1 MKPAELTV
9 RVACCGTPSLAMFS
23 FEFERDYVV
32 NVIFPRPT
40 SACKPEASRAVLFVI
55 MATSKKGKK
64 VVNQEE
70 LRRLMRAKQRQTAD
84 KKRVESPFAKYNSL
98 GHLSCVLC
106 NVQVKSE
113 LLWPAHI
120 LGKNHKE
127 KVAQLKGGENQTPKP
142 QSQPVKR
149 KTQDSEDVVG
159 KKAKSSSGAGQS
171 SSGLPGDFFEKPSDK
186 DSAPSKKS
194 TGLSLLAGVYD
205 EDDDDDDGAK
215 DAGTT
220 GTHVGL
226 PSDFFDSS
234 VPSTPAISHSG
245 SILKADEQEKT
256 LEKKDNTAE
265 ALPEGFFDDPVRD
278 AKVRN
283 VDAPKDQMD
292 KEWEEFQKEI
302 RQVNTK
308 SDAIV
313 AEDDEE
319 GRLDRQIDE
328 IDEQIECYK
337 RVEVLRDKRDVVK
350 SKSLTKKE
358 EKMEIDASNEE
369 EEEDEEELLGLLSRD
384 WRAKGALA

>member
-1 MKPAELTV
+1 
-9 RVACCGTPSLAMFS
+9 
-23 FEFERDYVV
+23 
-32 NVIFPRPT
+32 
-40 SACKPEASRAVLFVI
+40 

-70 LRRLMRAKQRQTAD
+70 LRRLMREKQRQTSD

-106 NVQVKSE
+106 SVQVKSE

-120 LGKNHKE
+120 LGKQHKE
-127 KVAQLKGGENQTPKP
+127 KVAELKGKSQQPVT
-142 QSQPVKR
+142 QQVQPVKR
-149 KTQDSEDVVG
+149 KAPDGEDVNG
-159 KKAKSSSGAGQS
+159 KKVKAST
-171 SSGLPGDFFEKPSDK
+171 SGLPGDFFEKPSEQEAV
-186 DSAPSKKS
+186 SAKKS
-194 TGLSLLAGVYD
+194 AGLSLLAGVYD
-205 EDDDDDDGAK
+205 DEDEEEEAGAANPQK
-215 DAGTT
+215 PEAA
-220 GTHVGL
+220 GL

-234 VPSTPAISHSG
+234 IPSTPAISHSG
-245 SILKADEQEKT
+245 SILKAEVQEKIT
-256 LEKKDNTAE
+256 EKKDNTAE

-308 SDAIV
+308 SEAIV

-319 GRLDRQIDE
+319 GRLERQIDE
-328 IDEQIECYK
+328 IDEQIECYR

-350 SKSLTKKE
+350 SKPLPRKDE
-358 EKMEIDASNEE
+358 HMETGDSNDEE
-369 EEEDEEELLGLLSRD
+369 EEEENEEELLGLLSRD
-384 WRAKGALA
+384 WRAKDALA

>member
-1 MKPAELTV
+1 M
-9 RVACCGTPSLAMFS
+9 
-23 FEFERDYVV
+23 
-32 NVIFPRPT
+32 
-40 SACKPEASRAVLFVI
+40 
-55 MATSKKGKK
+55 
-64 VVNQEE
+64 
-70 LRRLMRAKQRQTAD
+70 MREKQRQTHD

-113 LLWPAHI
+113 LLWPAHV
-120 LGKNHKE
+120 LGKPHKE
-127 KVAQLKGGENQTPKP
+127 KVAELKEAKSQPATP

-149 KTQDSEDVVG
+149 KVPDSEDVHG
-159 KKAKSSSGAGQS
+159 KKAKPSSGAGQS
-171 SSGLPGDFFEKPSDK
+171 TSGLPGDFFEKPSEK
-186 DSAPSKKS
+186 AASAAKS

-205 EDDDDDDGAK
+205 EDDDDK
-215 DAGTT
+215 DAAEDAGET
-220 GTHVGL
+220 GATKNAPAEL
-226 PSDFFDSS
+226 PADFFDSS
-234 VPSTPAISHSG
+234 VPSTPAVSHSG
-245 SILKADEQEKT
+245 SILKADEPEKSA
-256 LEKKDNTAE
+256 ERKDNTAE

-308 SDAIV
+308 SEAIV

-319 GRLDRQIDE
+319 GRLERQIDE

-350 SKSLTKKE
+350 NKALPRKE
-358 EKMEIDASNEE
+358 TRMETESDNDEE
-369 EEEDEEELLGLLSRD
+369 EENEEELLGLLSRD

>member
-1 MKPAELTV
+1 
-9 RVACCGTPSLAMFS
+9 
-23 FEFERDYVV
+23 
-32 NVIFPRPT
+32 
-40 SACKPEASRAVLFVI
+40 

-70 LRRLMRAKQRQTAD
+70 LRRLMREKQRQTTD

-113 LLWPAHI
+113 LLWPAHV
-120 LGKNHKE
+120 LGKQHKD
-127 KVAQLKGGENQTPKP
+127 KVAELKGGKSQPVTP

-149 KTQDSEDVVG
+149 KTQGNDAFVG
-159 KKAKSSSGAGQS
+159 KKAKPLSDAGQS
-171 SSGLPGDFFEKPSDK
+171 SSGLPGDFFEKPSEK
-186 DSAPSKKS
+186 EAATTKKS

-205 EDDDDDDGAK
+205 EDDDNV
-215 DAGTT
+215 DAEEAGKGGITDPPSA
-220 GTHVGL
+220 GL

-234 VPSTPAISHSG
+234 IPSTPAISHSG
-245 SILKADEQEKT
+245 SILKADVQEKYT
-256 LEKKDNTAE
+256 EKKDNTAE

-319 GRLDRQIDE
+319 GRLERQIDE

-350 SKSLTKKE
+350 RKSLTRKE
-358 EKMEIDASNEE
+358 EQMEIDASNEE

>member
-1 MKPAELTV
+1 
-9 RVACCGTPSLAMFS
+9 
-23 FEFERDYVV
+23 
-32 NVIFPRPT
+32 
-40 SACKPEASRAVLFVI
+40 

-70 LRRLMRAKQRQTAD
+70 LRRLMREKQRQNTE

-106 NVQVKSE
+106 AVQVKSE
-113 LLWPAHI
+113 LLWPAHV
-120 LGKNHKE
+120 LGKQHKD
-127 KVAQLKGGENQTPKP
+127 KVAELKEAKSQSVVP

-149 KTQDSEDVVG
+149 KTPDSEEVVG
-159 KKAKSSSGAGQS
+159 KRAKPAGQS
-171 SSGLPGDFFEKPSDK
+171 ESGLPGDFFEKPTEK
-186 DSAPSKKS
+186 SAATEQKS
-194 TGLSLLAGVYD
+194 AGLSLLAGVYD
-205 EDDDDDDGAK
+205 ENDDE
-215 DAGTT
+215 DAG
-220 GTHVGL
+220 GTSL
-226 PSDFFDSS
+226 PAQSVTELPADFFDSS
-234 VPSTPAISHSG
+234 IPSTPAISHSG
-245 SILKADEQEKT
+245 SILKADVPEKSA
-256 LEKKDNTAE
+256 EKKDNTAE

-308 SDAIV
+308 SEAIV

-319 GRLDRQIDE
+319 GRLERQIDE

-337 RVEVLRDKRDVVK
+337 RVELLRDKRDVLK
-350 SKSLTKKE
+350 SKPGPRKDE
-358 EKMEIDASNEE
+358 EMETEENNEE
-369 EEEDEEELLGLLSRD
+369 EGEEDEEELLGILSRD